1 MNTASSCPSQDHVKE
16 RGKALEDHLDYTVF
30 QRELA
35 EAEIWLDV
43 KLAQLDAAEM
53 EARDLEAK
61 MRRLQKHQ
69 AFEAEVIANEERFE
83 HLKER
88 GELLTE

>member
-1 MNTASSCPSQDHVKE
+1 M
-16 RGKALEDHLDYTVF
+16 F

-35 EAEIWLDV
+35 EAEVWLDA
-43 KLAQLDAAEM
+43 KLAQLDAAET

-83 HLKER
+83 HLKKQGKLED
-88 GELLTE
+88 EIHKENK